1 MMKKIKIRTQ
11 MPWIAYPGST
21 VQQNYAEDVRHGYL
35 CWELQDS
42 TNFKVSFRGLPN
54 PKPFVTLNW
63 EGDAEK
69 LISTASEQPTGS
81 RFRVKSGIYVGQQD
95 IHKISS
101 RLKKLGASEITFKI
115 DHQVDKNVV
124 SAGSQ
129 KVERTD
135 LRNVEALVGLIKGY
149 HNKNNRDETTW
160 QSVSEQVKNYLS
172 TVSTSE
178 DVVRNTKWSLRS
190 LKFDNVFAYG
200 EGNSINFDN
209 LGGIVGIFGPNR
221 AGKSSI
227 VGTIMYSLFNSS
239 DRGSIKNLYVCN
251 IRKSHC
257 YAKAVINVNGTDYVL
272 ERQTTKHESKKGV
285 INAPTSLNVF
295 RINESGEAIDLAG
308 EQRNDTEKVIRG
320 LIGTPEDFLL
330 TSLSA
335 QGEMNQFISHG
346 STRRRQILSKFL
358 DLDVFDRMY
367 DLANKDVNVVK
378 AQLKSLPNK
387 DWTAIGQQ
395 LHEEIDRLEFAL
407 SEASEKSADI
417 SMQLADVR
425 SQLSKHSNT
434 TPVTGVEVQEQRNRI
449 TQISKQRDETKGK
462 IESINQKIEKINSKV
477 AKIESLK
484 SENDITELKKRL
496 QSLIEIENTVTSL
509 THVHEKEATLL
520 KQQERS
526 LKILDDVP
534 CEDKYSGCK
543 FIKDA
548 HLAKSKAPSQ
558 REVVKQ
564 SLESLKKASSSLEV
578 LKSEGLRDRI
588 EKLQKLQE
596 AQSQFN
602 VELANEKMN
611 LARQQESLEKLC
623 LLLSDANNKLVDMEK
638 ALKNNE
644 NSEVVFLRTKIEEL
658 SRASKSL
665 DEQKMKVAG
674 DKGRLLSDLQRLAE
688 DQRKRE
694 ELCVGME
701 STEMI
706 ASAFSKKG
714 IPSDIVAS
722 QLPLINDE
730 IAKVLAGIV
739 DFTVEL
745 QVDPDSDWMDVYIN
759 YGDSRRI
766 IELASGMEKMISS
779 IAIRVAL
786 INVSTLPKTDML
798 IIDEGFG
805 ALDDSG
811 VEACNR
817 LLTSLKRYFRT
828 IVVITHVDGVK
839 DIADY
844 VIEISKSEKDSKV
857 LHDS

>member
-1 MMKKIKIRTQ
+1 
-11 MPWIAYPGST
+11 
-21 VQQNYAEDVRHGYL
+21 
-35 CWELQDS
+35 
-42 TNFKVSFRGLPN
+42 
-54 PKPFVTLNW
+54 
-63 EGDAEK
+63 
-69 LISTASEQPTGS
+69 
-81 RFRVKSGIYVGQQD
+81 
-95 IHKISS
+95 
-101 RLKKLGASEITFKI
+101 
-115 DHQVDKNVV
+115 
-124 SAGSQ
+124 
-129 KVERTD
+129 
-135 LRNVEALVGLIKGY
+135 
-149 HNKNNRDETTW
+149 
-160 QSVSEQVKNYLS
+160 
-172 TVSTSE
+172 
-178 DVVRNTKWSLRS
+178 
-190 LKFDNVFAYG
+190 
-200 EGNSINFDN
+200 
-209 LGGIVGIFGPNR
+209 
-221 AGKSSI
+221 
-227 VGTIMYSLFNSS
+227 
-239 DRGSIKNLYVCN
+239 
-251 IRKSHC
+251 
-257 YAKAVINVNGTDYVL
+257 
-272 ERQTTKHESKKGV
+272 
-285 INAPTSLNVF
+285 
-295 RINESGEAIDLAG
+295 
-308 EQRNDTEKVIRG
+308 
-320 LIGTPEDFLL
+320 
-330 TSLSA
+330 
-335 QGEMNQFISHG
+335 
-346 STRRRQILSKFL
+346 
-358 DLDVFDRMY
+358 
-367 DLANKDVNVVK
+367 
-378 AQLKSLPNK
+378 
-387 DWTAIGQQ
+387 
-395 LHEEIDRLEFAL
+395 
-407 SEASEKSADI
+407 
-417 SMQLADVR
+417 
-425 SQLSKHSNT
+425 
-434 TPVTGVEVQEQRNRI
+434 
-449 TQISKQRDETKGK
+449 
-462 IESINQKIEKINSKV
+462 
-477 AKIESLK
+477 
-484 SENDITELKKRL
+484 
-496 QSLIEIENTVTSL
+496 VTSL

-534 CEDKYSGCK
+534 CEDKYPGCK

-548 HLAKSKAPSQ
+548 HLAKSKVPSQ

-623 LLLSDANNKLVDMEK
+623 LLLDDANNKLVDMEK